1 LDFSGGWVMRR
12 RYSAEEWRAWF
23 QEQPQSGLTVADFC
37 DEIGVSP
44 NSFYLW
50 RRKLSAMPQSR
61 SRSVPSRSRSVSCS
75 TESPAADTPTFL
87 PLQVVA
93 TGNVEIELPCGAVI
107 RIPPESGALPQILA
121 ALLQAGEP
129 AC

>member
-1 LDFSGGWVMRR
+1 MRR
-12 RYSAEEWRAWF
+12 RYSAEEWRGWLE
-23 QEQPQSGLTVADFC
+23 EQRQSGLTVADFC

-50 RRKLSAMPQSR
+50 RRKLSAAPR
-61 SRSVPSRSRSVSCS
+61 SRGRSQRSS
-75 TESPAADTPTFL
+75 TEAAADTPTFL
-87 PLQVVA
+87 PLTVVS
-93 TGNVEIELPCGAVI
+93 TRNVEIDLPCGAVI

>member
-1 LDFSGGWVMRR
+1 MRR
-12 RYSAEEWRAWF
+12 RYSAEEWRAWLE
-23 QEQPQSGLTVADFC
+23 EQRQSGLTVADFC

-50 RRKLSAMPQSR
+50 RRKLSAPPR
-61 SRSVPSRSRSVSCS
+61 SRGRSQRSSS
-75 TESPAADTPTFL
+75 EAPAARMPTFL

-93 TGNVEIELPCGAVI
+93 ARNVEIDLPCGAVI
-107 RIPPESGALPQILA
+107 RIPPESGALAQVLA
-121 ALLQAGEP
+121 ALLPEESA